1 MATTKT
7 SSEQISL
14 LAQTIGTDVKQI
26 YANIGDL
33 SKLTTTQKAS
43 LVLALNEL
51 KAALGNIDLTAIIDD
66 TKTTTSLTWSS
77 TQITTAI
84 NAAVT
89 ALVNGAPEALDT
101 LKELGDA
108 ITTNKDAISA
118 LQTIAA
124 GHVKYDA
131 AQTLTAAQKT
141 QARSNIDAASTTEV
155 SAAKSAADAAQTT
168 ANTNKTSI
176 GTLASLNTTAKTSL
190 VDAINEVK
198 ATADAAKTAAA
209 TADSKAVAAA
219 TAAKAAQDDVDAL
232 KEAVGDTTTDYVS
245 VYETARNGTSS

>member
-14 LAQTIGTDVKQI
+14 LAQTIGQDVKQI
-26 YANIGDL
+26 CTNIGDL
-33 SKLTTTQKAS
+33 STLTTTQKTS

-51 KAALGNIDLTAIIDD
+51 KASLNSIDLTKLIDD
-66 TKTTTSLTWSS
+66 AKTATNLTWSS
-77 TQITTAI
+77 TQITKAI
-84 NAAVT
+84 NDAVT

-101 LKELGDA
+101 LNELADA

-118 LQTIAA
+118 LQSIAA

-131 AQTLTAAQKT
+131 AQTLTTAQKT

-155 SAAKSAADAAQTT
+155 ATAKSAADTAQST

-176 GTLASLNTTAKTSL
+176 GTLSSLKTTAKTSL

-198 ATADAAKTAAA
+198 GTADAAKTAAA

-219 TAAKAAQDDVDAL
+219 SAAKAAQDDVDAL
-232 KEAVGDTTTDYVS
+232 SAAIGDTSTDYVA